1 MGSHIGLQL
10 IHKLVI
16 YRQSGQSIIIQFP
29 VQLTLI
35 AADPAFPMGLEELKA
50 SMDPSK
56 YIGRSKE
63 QVEAFLKNVIS
74 PILEANKDLLG
85 VKAEIN
91 V

>member
-35 AADPAFPMGLEELKA
+35 FLRILQRAQSVKNLVRNSAQCIFLLLPASVCVAIRENNAGL
-50 SMDPSK
+50 
-56 YIGRSKE
+56 
-63 QVEAFLKNVIS
+63 
-74 PILEANKDLLG
+74 
-85 VKAEIN
+85 
-91 V
+91 

>member
-35 AADPAFPMGLEELKA
+35 
-50 SMDPSK
+50 
-56 YIGRSKE
+56 
-63 QVEAFLKNVIS
+63 FLR
-74 PILEANKDLLG
+74 ILQRAQSDKDLVRNSAQRIFHLLPAS
-85 VKAEIN
+85 VCVAI
-91 V
+91 